1 MLHNHN
7 HSAGDRQQAC
17 EQSKPLGEYLIEAGL
32 LTEAQVYVA
41 LNDQQMTGMRF
52 GDILATRGWVKEQT
66 IEYLMEKVVVP
77 ERQQSP
83 SPSTSPSSTT
93 VATRPDPNSKP
104 KVATTSAPGP
114 SVAKQPKR
122 RAAPISKPLPSVNSV
137 DNDISWVG

>member
-7 HSAGDRQQAC
+7 HSAGDRQQAF

-66 IEYLMEKVVVP
+66 IEYLMEKIVVP
-77 ERQQSP
+77 DRQQQVQPPQP
-83 SPSTSPSSTT
+83 SSNPSTAVTTRVESDPQKPST
-93 VATRPDPNSKP
+93 AT
-104 KVATTSAPGP
+104 
-114 SVAKQPKR
+114 QKR

-137 DNDISWVG
+137 DNDVSWVG